1 MLKLFR
7 LPIKAEAV
15 LPTLTLNDR
24 IRAIDDVSR
33 ELLISIYRMHRK
45 FSFVPISVIEAVSK
59 VPHELTVKALSG
71 LTDSGLLR
79 SKIVSGEH
87 AYQLT
92 FAGLDVLSVVR
103 LIRRG
108 VIERV
113 GDKVGV
119 GKESDVYLAWTPS
132 GSPVSLKFHKE
143 GARSFRTLAKKR
155 SYGRVLERA
164 QWIDVAIES
173 AGRELRALVM
183 VSRMGGL
190 VPKPIT
196 SELHCVVTE
205 YLDGTEL
212 ISYRALSREQ
222 ALKVL
227 DDVINTVTI
236 AFKEVGIVHGDLSPY
251 NIMVV
256 QKNDDINGYIIDWPQ
271 YIDAS
276 DPRAR
281 EALMEDLRRLASYFN
296 KSFGLELSAE
306 DLIRR
311 VVGNG

>member
-1 MLKLFR
+1 
-7 LPIKAEAV
+7 
-15 LPTLTLNDR
+15 
-24 IRAIDDVSR
+24 
-33 ELLISIYRMHRK
+33 MHRK
-45 FSFVPISVIEAVSK
+45 FSFVPISAIEAVSK
-59 VPHELTVKALSG
+59 VPHELTVKALSR

-119 GKESDVYLAWTPS
+119 GKESDVYLAWTPL

-155 SYGRVLERA
+155 GYGRVLERA

-251 NIMVV
+251 NILVV